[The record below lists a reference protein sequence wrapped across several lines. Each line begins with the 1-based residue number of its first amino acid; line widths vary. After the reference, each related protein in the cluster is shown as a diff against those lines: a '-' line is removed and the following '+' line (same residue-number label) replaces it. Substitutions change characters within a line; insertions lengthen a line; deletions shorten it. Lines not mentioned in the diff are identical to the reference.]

1 MSIIGPVGAT
11 LVFDK
16 YGHGIPFLCAAAIV
30 SVALVLA
37 FRERREQPVA
47 ATA

>member
-1 MSIIGPVGAT
+1 
-11 LVFDK
+11 VFDK
-16 YGHGIPFLCAAAIV
+16 VGHGIPFLCAAAIV
-30 SVALVLA
+30 SVAAVLA